1 MTTTVDA
8 LPSSA
13 EKTIIH
19 LESEPGSDEGDIC
32 VEVLCPAVLL
42 PTLTQPAIQADGG
55 IKGKRHHLLTPD
67 ISHYTQ

>member
-1 MTTTVDA
+1 MTATVDA

-13 EKTIIH
+13 EKTIMH
-19 LESEPGSDEGDIC
+19 PRSEPGSDEDDGC

-42 PTLTQPAIQADGG
+42 PTLTQPAIRTDGG

-67 ISHYTQ
+67 ISH

>member
-13 EKTIIH
+13 EKTIMH
-19 LESEPGSDEGDIC
+19 PESEPGSDEDDRC
-32 VEVLCPAVLL
+32 VEVICPAVLL
-42 PTLTQPAIQADGG
+42 PTLVQLAIQADGG

-67 ISHYTQ
+67 VSHCTQ

>member
-13 EKTIIH
+13 EKTIMH
-19 LESEPGSDEGDIC
+19 PESEPGSYEDDRC
-32 VEVLCPAVLL
+32 VEVICPAVLL
-42 PTLTQPAIQADGG
+42 PTLTQLAIQAVGG